1 MMTIRFHAGQRILCR
16 GHEWQV
22 LGAEKTKIANGGEVW
37 VIDALGLNGIVQ
49 GESFSFLSDLDHI
62 EALDPAVITP
72 DLDTSAKGRRA
83 KLYWEACLRRL
94 LPRNGRLYIGQHGA
108 FDPLA
113 YQMEPAAQALGL
125 MRPRILI
132 GDAVGLGKTIECG
145 ILLSELI
152 RRGKGRRILCA
163 VPKAILQQFQDEM
176 WGRFAIPFHRLDSKG
191 LERLRQDLPS
201 SMNPFHHFN
210 KAIISIDTLK
220 LKKYQK
226 LLEDCQWDA
235 LIIDEC
241 HNIADRT
248 DGLGGSA
255 RHKVAKRLAQNSN
268 AVILMSATPHDGT
281 KTGFASL
288 IKILDRTKIG
298 NDETY
303 TSDDFREHF
312 IRRTRSKIAD
322 QLTHR
327 EPRKQL
333 MQAIELTDAET
344 DLLVSIHDGEKRTA
358 LLTEKSSRFGRELFK
373 TTLIKSF
380 LSSPQA
386 LRSTAANKLKNLEAS
401 KAAPDQD
408 HESFKQFL
416 RDIIVDCEALKSFS
430 RLDFLADYIKKNPTS
445 ATDRLVIFTE
455 RIATLDL
462 LVEFLKDKGIVADE
476 YQSKEKIQTKGALVA
491 RASGGTGDVELQAIV
506 KEFQSAKSGVQILV
520 ATNVASEGLNLHQNC
535 HRLIHFDLPW
545 SLIVLEQRNGRIDRL
560 GQTKAPQ
567 IHYFASVVAKK
578 AKADIQRTLKDDLW
592 IVDKI
597 KKRSNTAAAD
607 MDEESLSK
615 FTDGE
620 EEELSNTKNYEEGR
634 IQEEFNPGNDL
645 LAIFDLAGTANDRE
659 HTARPKPGQLPTL
672 FEKSPVDFIKGVCA
686 ESAGEAEGARM
697 KITEETSGRITIELN
712 RALKHETNQ
721 WPSEYQGLDDRI
733 ILESN
738 TRDMSDYYLARLNN
752 SELIDRSFMNEI
764 HPLIA
769 LLENAALGFF
779 PGNTVPTVSLARGEH
794 PETVYF
800 LVQSSLFND
809 HNQVVTQYWQLLEHR
824 KGSPHFRKL
833 VEDVSDNDH
842 ALGIVK
848 WLNTNLARMKQ
859 KKSLTPKEEK
869 RIESLTR
876 KAIEEMTAVTSE
888 AREKRQ
894 RQLFPEIKAQSQKI
908 RQWTTARTA
917 YLNEQMIL
925 HKETVHGGAHSQ
937 IKKAQTEARDLERDS
952 KSYNEFVKKY
962 MSTNAEPDVR
972 ILGILIEEE
981 SN

>member
-1 MMTIRFHAGQRILCR
+1 MTVRFHAGQRILCR
-16 GHEWQV
+16 SHEWQV
-22 LGAEKTKIANGGEVW
+22 LNAEKTKVANGGDVW
-37 VIDALGLNGIVQ
+37 IVDALGLNGIVQ
-49 GESFSFLSDLDHI
+49 GETFSFLSDLDHI
-62 EALDPAVITP
+62 ETLDPAVITP

-94 LPRNGRLYIGQHGA
+94 MPRNGRLYIGQHGA
-108 FDPLA
+108 FDPLS

-176 WGRFAIPFHRLDSKG
+176 WGRFSIPFHRLDSKG

-201 SMNPFHHFN
+201 SMNPFYHFN

-235 LIIDEC
+235 LVIDEC

-255 RHKVAKRLAQNSN
+255 RHKVAKRLANNSN

-288 IKILDRTKIG
+288 IKILDRTKIS
-298 NDETY
+298 NDQTY
-303 TSDDFREHF
+303 SAEDFREHF

-327 EPRKQL
+327 EPRKQ
-333 MQAIELTDAET
+333 MTKEIELSADEV
-344 DLLVSIHDGEKRTA
+344 DLLVSIHDGDKRTS
-358 LLTEKSSRFGRELFK
+358 LLKERPSQFGRELFK

-386 LRSTAANKLKNLEAS
+386 LRSTASEKLKRLEAS

-416 RDIIVDCEALKSFS
+416 RDLMADCDALKSFS
-430 RLDFLADYIKKNPTS
+430 RLEYLADYIKKNPCS
-445 ATDRLVIFTE
+445 PSDRLVIFTE
-455 RIATLDL
+455 RIATQDL
-462 LVEFLKDKGIVADE
+462 IVDFLKARGIVKGE
-476 YQSKEKIQTKGALVA
+476 YDPKEKNQASGALVA
-491 RASGGTGDVELQAIV
+491 RASGGTGDVALQAIV
-506 KEFQSAKSGVQILV
+506 KEFQNKKSEVQILV

-560 GQTKAPQ
+560 GQTKAPE
-567 IHYFASVVAKK
+567 IHYFASIVSKK
-578 AKADIQRTLKDDLW
+578 TKSDIQQVLKDDLW
-592 IVDKI
+592 IVEKI
-597 KKRSNTAAAD
+597 KRRSETAAAD

-615 FTDGE
+615 FTDGAD
-620 EEELSNTKNYEEGR
+620 EELTHTKNYEEGR
-634 IQEEFNPGNDL
+634 IGEDINQECDL
-645 LAIFDLAGTANDRE
+645 LEIFDLAGAANE
-659 HTARPKPGQLPTL
+659 EQMASKPKKGQLPTL
-672 FEKSPVDFIKGVCA
+672 FERSPVDFIKGVGA
-686 ESAGEAEGARM
+686 ESAGEVEGARI
-697 KITEETSGRITIELN
+697 KITEEAEGRISIELN
-712 RALKHETNQ
+712 RALKHEINQ

-733 ILESN
+733 VLESS
-738 TRDMSDYYLARLNN
+738 TREMSDYYLARMNN

-769 LLENAALGFF
+769 LLENTALGFF
-779 PGNTVPTVSLARGEH
+779 PGNAVPTVSLARGEH

-800 LVQSSLFND
+800 LVQSSLFNE

-824 KGSPHFRKL
+824 KGSPNFRKL
-833 VEDVSDNDH
+833 VEDVSHNDH

-876 KAIEEMTAVTSE
+876 KAIEEMTTVTVE
-888 AREKRQ
+888 AREKRKN
-894 RQLFPEIKAQSQKI
+894 QLLPAIKEKSKKI
-908 RQWTTARTA
+908 RQWTQERNE
-917 YLNEQMIL
+917 YLNEQMTL
-925 HKETVHGGAHSQ
+925 HKDSAHGGGHSQ
-937 IKKAQTEARDLERDS
+937 IKKAQMEAKDLEKDGQI
-952 KSYNEFVKKY
+952 YNEFIRKF
-962 MSTNAEPDVR
+962 MSTNSDPDVR